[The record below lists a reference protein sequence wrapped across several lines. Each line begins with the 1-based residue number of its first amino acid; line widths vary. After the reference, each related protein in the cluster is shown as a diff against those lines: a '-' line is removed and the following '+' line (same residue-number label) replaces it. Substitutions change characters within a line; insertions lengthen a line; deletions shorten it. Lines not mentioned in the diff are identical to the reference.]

1 MCILLLLSRVFY
13 NFQIGLFGGVPELS
27 ILADPRPACTVER
40 PLLQSPTTS
49 VDFSISPPFV
59 VSVFASH
66 ILQICCLVEY
76 I

>member
-13 NFQIGLFGGVPELS
+13 NFQIGLFGGVTELS
-27 ILADPRPACTVER
+27 ILADLRPACTVER
-40 PLLQSPTTS
+40 PVLQSPTTR
-49 VDFSISPPFV
+49 VDFYISPFV

-66 ILQICCLVEY
+66 ILQFCCLVEY